1 MTWYEKQKEQA
12 EEIRKKNR
20 LISDN
25 EIEAIVSKD
34 LFKTQERY
42 VFKTQMLEEIKKEKE
57 YIYKVFES
65 ILKKG
70 IEENIPIGYE
80 ENGYLII
87 PSQLNT
93 EEYRN

>member
-42 VFKTQMLEEIKKEKE
+42 VFKTQMLEEIKKEK
-57 YIYKVFES
+57 
-65 ILKKG
+65 
-70 IEENIPIGYE
+70 
-80 ENGYLII
+80 
-87 PSQLNT
+87 
-93 EEYRN
+93 